1 MPSIADAMTAHA
13 TLPRDGTKPLTGTL
27 VVSLDQAVAA
37 PMTARRLADAGA
49 RVIKLERPEG
59 DFARSYDDIVKGQC
73 THYVWLNR
81 GKESVIADLTKP
93 EDRRLFE
100 AMLARADVFL
110 QNLKPGAL
118 AKLGY
123 PIEGLRARHPKL
135 ICCSISGYG
144 EEGPYRDRK
153 AYDLLIQAESG
164 LASITGGPDA
174 PARVGVS
181 LVDIGT
187 GLHAYEAILEA
198 LIARGRTGQGADIR
212 VAMFDAMM
220 EWMAVPLLFGEHG
233 APPRRMGL
241 THFSVAPY
249 GVFPTRDG
257 SPILIAVQND
267 REWSMFC
274 NEVLGRPELA
284 TDPRFATNPAR
295 VAHRAETDGL
305 IGHHFATQDV
315 EALSRKLD
323 TAQIAFARV
332 NDVAGVLRHPHLRRV
347 TVASP
352 SGPVTLPAPPAR
364 VLGGGDASFGP
375 LPALGEHTEKVRQEF
390 LG

>member
-1 MPSIADAMTAHA
+1 MI
-13 TLPRDGTKPLTGTL
+13 KPLTGTL

-59 DFARSYDDIVKGQC
+59 DFARYYDDVVKGQC

-81 GKESVIADLTKP
+81 GKESVVIDLTKG

-100 AMLARADVFL
+100 AMLAKADVFL

-118 AKLGY
+118 ARLGY
-123 PIEGLRARHPKL
+123 PIDGLREKHPKL

-144 EEGPYRDRK
+144 DEGPYRDRK

-198 LIARGRTGQGADIR
+198 LIARGRSGQGADIR

-220 EWMAVPLLFGEHG
+220 EWMAIPLLFAQHG
-233 APPRRMGL
+233 APPTRVGL

-249 GVFPTRDG
+249 GVFQTRDG
-257 SPILIAVQND
+257 SPILISVQND
-267 REWSMFC
+267 REWTIFC
-274 NEVLGRPELA
+274 TKVLERPDLV
-284 TDPRFATNPAR
+284 TDPQFATNPAR
-295 VAHRAETDGL
+295 VANRAETDGL
-305 IGHHFATQDV
+305 IGRYFSTQDV
-315 EALSRKLD
+315 DTLSRQLD
-323 TAQIAFARV
+323 AAQIAFARV
-332 NDVAGVLRHPHLRRV
+332 NDVLSVLKHPHLRRV
-347 TVASP
+347 SVESPNGPIDLPASP
-352 SGPVTLPAPPAR
+352 AR
-364 VLGGGDASFGP
+364 FRGEDNPSYGP
-375 LPALGEHTEKVRQEF
+375 LPALGEHTGKVRREF

>member
-1 MPSIADAMTAHA
+1 MI
-13 TLPRDGTKPLTGTL
+13 KPLTGTL

-59 DFARSYDDIVKGQC
+59 DFARYYDDVVKGQC

-81 GKESVIADLTKP
+81 GKESVVIDLTRGD
-93 EDRRLFE
+93 DRRLFE
-100 AMLARADVFL
+100 AMLAKADVFL

-123 PIEGLRARHPKL
+123 PIEGLREKHPKL

-144 EEGPYRDRK
+144 DEGPYRDRK

-198 LIARGRTGQGADIR
+198 LIARGRRGQGADIR

-220 EWMAVPLLFGEHG
+220 EWMAVPLLFAEHG
-233 APPRRMGL
+233 APPTRVGL

-249 GVFPTRDG
+249 GVFQTRDG
-257 SPILIAVQND
+257 SPILISVQND
-267 REWSMFC
+267 REWTVFC
-274 NEVLGRPELA
+274 TKVLERPDLV
-284 TDPRFATNPAR
+284 TDPQFATNPAR
-295 VAHRAETDGL
+295 VANRAETDGL
-305 IGHHFATQDV
+305 IGRYFSTQDV
-315 EALSRKLD
+315 DTLSRQLD
-323 TAQIAFARV
+323 AAQIAFARV
-332 NDVAGVLRHPHLRRV
+332 NDVLSVLKHPHFRRV
-347 TVASP
+347 SVESP
-352 SGPVTLPAPPAR
+352 SGPIDLPALPAQFR
-364 VLGGGDASFGP
+364 GEDDPSYGP
-375 LPALGEHTEKVRQEF
+375 LPALGAHTGKVRREF